1 MSYRTVVVTKRCKLD
16 LRMNYLEIRQVDE
29 KKRVLMDEISTLVL
43 ENPAISLTGCLLS
56 ALVAKKVNIILCDA
70 QHNPQGTIL
79 PLAGSHDS
87 TRKIRQQL
95 AWGEG
100 TRGLI
105 WTAVVK
111 EKIRQQGLF
120 LKELKKQREAT
131 LLESYLEDVQFKD
144 ATNREGHAA
153 KVYFNALFGLDFT
166 RDAETPINSA
176 LNYGYA
182 LLLSLV
188 NREISASGYLLQLG
202 LFHDNIFNPFNL
214 SCDLMEPF
222 RIVVDRYVYNARYT
236 AFDTEEKHDL
246 LNILSQEVQIK
257 NTKQV
262 FPNAVKIYVKSV
274 LQALNQEDLSVLAFY
289 WI

>member
-1 MSYRTVVVTKRCKLD
+1 
-16 LRMNYLEIRQVDE
+16 MNYLEIRQVDE
-29 KKRVLMDEISTLVL
+29 KKRVLMDEISTLIL

-56 ALVAKKVNIILCDA
+56 ALLAKKVNVILCDV

-79 PLAGSHDS
+79 PLAGCHDS

-95 AWGEG
+95 AWNMEQ
-100 TRGLI
+100 RGLV
-105 WTAVVK
+105 WTAIVK

-120 LKELKKQREAT
+120 LRELGKQREAV
-131 LLESYLEDVQFKD
+131 LLESYLKDVQFKD

-166 RDAETPINSA
+166 RDAENPTNSA

-222 RIVVDRYVYNARYT
+222 RIVIDRYVYNAKYT

-246 LNILSQEVQIK
+246 LNVLSQEVQIK
-257 NTKQV
+257 DTKQV

-274 LQALNQEDLSVLAFY
+274 LQTLNQKDLSTLAFY
-289 WI
+289 QI

>member
-29 KKRVLMDEISTLVL
+29 KKRVLMDEISTLIL

-56 ALVAKKVNIILCDA
+56 ALLAKKVNILLCDA

-79 PLAGSHDS
+79 PLAGCHDS
-87 TRKIRQQL
+87 TRKIRKQL
-95 AWGEG
+95 AWNREQC
-100 TRGLI
+100 GLV
-105 WTAVVK
+105 WTAIVK
-111 EKIRQQGLF
+111 EKIWQQAVF
-120 LKELKKQREAT
+120 LKELGKIKEAS
-131 LLESYLEDVQFKD
+131 LLESYWSDVQFKD

-153 KVYFNALFGLDFT
+153 KVYFNALFGMDFT
-166 RDAETPINSA
+166 RDAEIPTNSA

-182 LLLSLV
+182 LILSLV

-222 RIVVDRYVYNARYT
+222 RIVVDRYVHKAGYAE
-236 AFDTEEKHDL
+236 FDTDEKHDL
-246 LNILSQEVQIK
+246 LNVLSQEVLIK

-262 FPNAVKIYVKSV
+262 LPNAIKIYVKSV
-274 LQALNQEDLSVLAFY
+274 LQALNHEDLSVLAFY
-289 WI
+289 RI